1 MRVLRGIWSG
11 ALWSAI
17 AISSQSQ
24 AQAAPQADR
33 TSPFCSYRNYHHVI
47 PRILGKQV
55 VSEVRAF
62 PARVVDEQRQAVSKL
77 AKLALGRDE
86 LGRHNLYVPM
96 NAAGEPYGAL
106 RVHSEPG
113 DHGLV
118 FFAIFL
124 DRDLGLHS
132 YRLLQYRGSAKE
144 WMSNNVSLRNRIR
157 GADASKLRS
166 WLDEQGTGVSARGLK
181 ALGLE
186 GESDRNLRS
195 VVHLLRIAVKVI
207 HSTDLVWGPRLRAIK
222 FIQPRALETPE
233 KALKAPGK

>member
-1 MRVLRGIWSG
+1 MRILRRIWSG

-62 PARVVDEQRQAVSKL
+62 PARVVDKQRLAVSKL
-77 AKLALGRDE
+77 ANLNLGRDE
-86 LGRHNLYVPM
+86 LGRHNLFVPL
-96 NAAGEPYGAL
+96 NEAGEAYGVL
-106 RVHSEPG
+106 RIHSEPG

-124 DRDLGLHS
+124 NRKLGLQD

-144 WMSNNVSLRNRIR
+144 WLSTNTALRNRIR

-166 WLDEQGTGVSARGLK
+166 WLDERGTGVSAKGLK

-186 GESDRNLRS
+186 GETDRNLRS

-207 HSTDLVWGPRLRAIK
+207 HSTDLVWGPRLRAIN
-222 FIQPRALETPE
+222 FIEPRTPE
-233 KALKAPGK
+233 TAKKALKAPGK

>member
-1 MRVLRGIWSG
+1 MRILRRIWSG

-62 PARVVDEQRQAVSKL
+62 PARVVDKQRLAVSKL
-77 AKLALGRDE
+77 ANLDLGRDE
-86 LGRHNLYVPM
+86 LGRHNLFVPL
-96 NAAGEPYGAL
+96 NEAGEAHGAL
-106 RVHSEPG
+106 RIHSEPG

-124 DRDLGLHS
+124 NRKLGLQD

-144 WMSNNVSLRNRIR
+144 WLSTNAALRSRIR

-166 WLDEQGTGVSARGLK
+166 WLDERGTGVSAKGLK

-186 GESDRNLRS
+186 GETDRNLRS

-207 HSTDLVWGPRLRAIK
+207 HSTDLVWGPRLRAIN
-222 FIQPRALETPE
+222 FIEPRAPETAE